1 MNLDLVHRI
10 QNSFAKQ
17 SAMHLIRATIPVIE
31 ENLVEIHI
39 PHWEGIEQ
47 QHGYIHAGVVG
58 MIVDSAAGYAAMTVA
73 PEGASIL
80 SVEYKMNML
89 RPADGEKLIARGE
102 VVKSG
107 RTLCITRGEV
117 FAIKDGKST
126 MCALMQQTIM
136 FMHGK
141 PEK

>member
-1 MNLDLVHRI
+1 MNADLIERI
-10 QNSFAKQ
+10 QDSFAKQ
-17 SAMHLIRATIPVIE
+17 NAMHLIKATLPVIE
-31 ENLVEIHI
+31 ENLIEIHI

-47 QHGYIHAGVVG
+47 QHGYVHAGVVG

-73 PEGASIL
+73 PADASIL
-80 SVEYKMNML
+80 SVEYKINML

-107 RTLCITRGEV
+107 RTLCITKGEV
-117 FAIKDGKST
+117 FAIKNGQPT
-126 MCALMQQTIM
+126 LCALMQQTIM

>member
-1 MNLDLVHRI
+1 MNTDLIQRI
-10 QNSFAKQ
+10 QDSFAKQ
-17 SAMHLIRATIPVIE
+17 NAMHLIKATLPVIE
-31 ENLVEIHI
+31 ENLIEIHI

-47 QHGYIHAGVVG
+47 QHGYVHAGVVG

-73 PEGASIL
+73 PADASIL
-80 SVEYKMNML
+80 SVEYKINML

-107 RTLCITRGEV
+107 RTLCITKGEV
-117 FAIKDGKST
+117 FAIKNGQST
-126 MCALMQQTIM
+126 LCALMQQTIM

>member
-1 MNLDLVHRI
+1 MNTDLVHRI
-10 QNSFAKQ
+10 QDSFAKQ
-17 SAMHLIRATIPVIE
+17 SAMHLIKATIPVIE